1 MEELDRWK
9 INYNKLQEKNDE
21 LEEKH
26 HLKKVGQALADSQTD
41 MEKKQQTDEKLKD
54 ELIQENT
61 EDLDPWKRKCKK
73 LENENDDLGYKI
85 DELEYDLE
93 KTKQK
98 LTDSQ
103 TEAQKA
109 QNELDAQKKE
119 YAQQTE
125 KLKDDLIQEKLRSK
139 VVAALLDSENTNE
152 AFKAFQKML
161 YSDFM
166 AFANEESSIADE
178 AQVLLDLQAIEQ
190 ELQLISAYPE
200 FHTKCT
206 VAVGGGFSAGKSQFI
221 SSLFEDKRFS
231 LPSNIEPTTAL
242 PTFVLDGKQGQLIGV
257 NREGAKVNLSEIDPQ
272 ISEKLTHQFM
282 DSFGFPLKSIMPYM
296 FLPTPLAYKHL
307 CFIDTPGYN
316 PASGGQSS
324 TKDDEKTALQYLQDA
339 DAIIWL
345 VNGAINGTLPNSDLQ
360 FLSTI
365 KYEKPDV
372 PLYIVLN
379 RADQRDKEDIKLI
392 LHEIKRVLDNAE
404 IAYYGITA
412 YSSSMREEYSFTNT
426 KPVKSKLSRKARKL
440 AKPANSETPATLH
453 AFLKA
458 LNHAQPKLD
467 KLIAKI
473 YAIDEHYQRAI
484 WREICIKQ
492 RYIDAIEDA
501 TFKLNADNYAE
512 GRSRVYDC
520 LEDISSQFSKE
531 NKKLKA
537 HLTTLQKISTKFV
550 DVITQIFNSGN
561 GYNVKLITSLKRS
574 VISARD
580 IDTSDIEIT
589 EVWDT
594 EKQLAKEFIDEA
606 RKISEKNAIPQ
617 AQMFKDIEQILMLE
631 WVGQHLEDLQGE
643 DKSWNLVIDLLK
655 AYQEIINEDSSLTF
669 NLFRSNLIEI
679 LPSE

>member
-1 MEELDRWK
+1 MEELDRYK
-9 INYNKLQEKNDE
+9 RNYNKLQDKNDE
-21 LEEKH
+21 LEEELDNLKY
-26 HLKKVGQALADSQTD
+26 HLKKVEQALS
-41 MEKKQQTDEKLKD
+41 
-54 ELIQENT
+54 
-61 EDLDPWKRKCKK
+61 
-73 LENENDDLGYKI
+73 
-85 DELEYDLE
+85 
-93 KTKQK
+93 
-98 LTDSQ
+98 DSQ
-103 TEAQKA
+103 TEAQKV
-109 QNELDAQKKE
+109 QKKLGVQEKE

-152 AFKAFQKML
+152 SFKAFQNVL
-161 YSDFM
+161 YGDFM

-257 NREGAKVNLSEIDPQ
+257 NREGAKVNLSEIDSQ

-324 TKDDEKTALQYLQDA
+324 TKEDEKTALQYLQDA

-345 VNGAINGTLPNSDLQ
+345 VNGAINGTLPASDLQ

-392 LHEIKRVLDNAE
+392 LHEIKRVLDNAG

-412 YSSSMREEYSFTNT
+412 YSSSLREEYSFTNT
-426 KPVKSKLSRKARKL
+426 KPVKSKLSRKARKV
-440 AKPANSETPATLH
+440 AKPAKPETPATLH
-453 AFLKA
+453 AFLKS

-512 GRSRVYDC
+512 GKSRVYDC

-531 NKKLKA
+531 NKKLRA
-537 HLTTLQKISTKFV
+537 HLTTLQKISAKFV

-617 AQMFKDIEQILMLE
+617 AQMFKDIDQILMLE
-631 WVGQHLEDLQGE
+631 WCGERLEDLQCE
-643 DKSWNLVIDLLK
+643 DKSRNLAIDLLK
-655 AYQEIINEDSSLTF
+655 SYQEIINEDPSLTF